1 MEFADVSSFNPFNSS
16 LIQNSPVSL
25 VAQTVKN
32 LACNSG
38 DWGLIPGSGRSPG
51 EGKLPIPVF
60 LPEEFHGQRR
70 LDGL

>member
-1 MEFADVSSFNPFNSS
+1 MGIEGTYLNRIKAIYDKSMSFHGGPDGKES
-16 LIQNSPVSL
+16 
-25 VAQTVKN
+25 
-32 LACNSG
+32 ACNVG